1 MNRQGKA
8 RFWLSKRLLSSHLG
22 KRRLYS
28 ASDNRFQIYPRLF
41 PFAMLNIMQHGKK
54 FLKINDPTCDG
65 SLNSVLIESNGMI
78 DPYLPFSGVGSS
90 FPQRGSFITD
100 KIGKPLNID
109 SRQRRLSYKLE
120 QRRIVLAARC
130 TSRARRGWT
139 SARR

>member
-1 MNRQGKA
+1 MNRHCKA
-8 RFWLSKRLLSSHLG
+8 HLYLSAQLLRPHPSN
-22 KRRLYS
+22 RRLYS
-28 ASDNRFQIYPRLF
+28 NRFQIYPRLF

-90 FPQRGSFITD
+90 FPQRGSF
-100 KIGKPLNID
+100 KPLNID

-120 QRRIVLAARC
+120 QRRIILATRR
-130 TSRARRGWT
+130 TSRARRGRT
-139 SARR
+139 